1 MSVKRIRNKEH
12 ICLTVCG
19 PQGMTEKT
27 ERNKASSEVVR
38 QSDLALLTDVQ
49 AALQQE
55 KHHALFLMVIFL
67 LVLVVTFVIWAWNS
81 PLDEVTRGQGV
92 LFPAAGSR
100 LYRP

>member
-1 MSVKRIRNKEH
+1 
-12 ICLTVCG
+12 
-19 PQGMTEKT
+19 MTEKT

-81 PLDEVTRGQGV
+81 PLDEVTRGQGSII
-92 LFPAAGSR
+92 PGSR
-100 LYRP
+100 EQVIQTLDRVF

>member
-1 MSVKRIRNKEH
+1 
-12 ICLTVCG
+12 
-19 PQGMTEKT
+19 MTEKT

-67 LVLVVTFVIWAWNS
+67 LVLAKPVGGKLERIKTKYG
-81 PLDEVTRGQGV
+81 L
-92 LFPAAGSR
+92 
-100 LYRP
+100 

>member
-1 MSVKRIRNKEH
+1 
-12 ICLTVCG
+12 
-19 PQGMTEKT
+19 MTEKT

-81 PLDEVTRGQGV
+81 DPWSGEYYSRQQG
-92 LFPAAGSR
+92 AG
-100 LYRP
+100 YTDP

>member
-1 MSVKRIRNKEH
+1 
-12 ICLTVCG
+12 
-19 PQGMTEKT
+19 MTEKT

-100 LYRP
+100 LYRPLTRYTEIT

>member
-1 MSVKRIRNKEH
+1 
-12 ICLTVCG
+12 
-19 PQGMTEKT
+19 MTEKT

-81 PLDEVTRGQGV
+81 PLDEPVVRGV
-92 LFPAAGSR
+92 SFPAAGSR
-100 LYRP
+100 LYRPLTRVF